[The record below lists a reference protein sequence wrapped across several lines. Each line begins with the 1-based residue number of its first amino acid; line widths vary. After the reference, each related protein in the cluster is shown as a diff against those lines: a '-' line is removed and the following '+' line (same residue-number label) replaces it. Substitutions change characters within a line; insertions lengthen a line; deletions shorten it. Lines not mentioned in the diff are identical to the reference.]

1 MYMIIDGVFRS
12 DKKQVDEYKQLLRP
26 LIHYDRRTGTFPLW
40 CVWSWWQSALYTASQ
55 WCLRAVCRV
64 ATRLGVQ
71 CSRASRAFCVSLI
84 AGNGTLVNMRRGCFL
99 LSFVT
104 KCCKYP
110 IALFMLTIIGKGR
123 TLQLFVI
130 WAYFLPGI
138 NPLDACSKGLNWD

>member
-55 WCLRAVCRV
+55 RCLRAVCRV

-71 CSRASRAFCVSLI
+71 CSRASRAFCVSLMYNRERD
-84 AGNGTLVNMRRGCFL
+84 ARKHAQRLFSFELRYKMLQVSHCTLYVDNHWKRQN
-99 LSFVT
+99 VT
-104 KCCKYP
+104 
-110 IALFMLTIIGKGR
+110 TIRHLGVFSSR
-123 TLQLFVI
+123 H
-130 WAYFLPGI
+130 
-138 NPLDACSKGLNWD
+138 